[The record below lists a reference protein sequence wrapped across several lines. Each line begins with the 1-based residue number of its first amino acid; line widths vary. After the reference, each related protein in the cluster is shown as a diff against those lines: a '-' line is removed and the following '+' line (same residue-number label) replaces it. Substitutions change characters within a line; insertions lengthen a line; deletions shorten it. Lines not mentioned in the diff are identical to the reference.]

1 MTPSEL
7 LCVRLLGGHAT
18 TVVVAGAGQQA
29 VLKAVLAVPHCTR
42 AYHVEPDHA
51 VYMAQ
56 AERYMGAGPEHD
68 LRVLCIH
75 GAAGER
81 CCELAGQLRAPALW
95 WLGPDAVPMQGAT
108 LGAVAAIAMAPER
121 GHMVLLSKARL
132 AYEGV
137 AVAHLLAVA
146 QGWQVREVAH
156 GVLEARRALH

>member
-1 MTPSEL
+1 MTAEERL
-7 LCVRLLGGHAT
+7 RAQLLGSKVA
-18 TVVVAGAGQQA
+18 TVVVAGAGQA
-29 VLKAVLAVPHCTR
+29 PVFGALLAEPRCTR

>member
-81 CCELAGQLRAPALW
+81 CCELAVQLEAPALW
-95 WLGPDAVPMQGAT
+95 WLGPDEVPVQGAT
-108 LGAVAAIAMAPER
+108 LGAVAAIAMARER

-132 AYEGV
+132 AAEATTLAHLA
-137 AVAHLLAVA
+137 AVAR
-146 QGWQVREVAH
+146 GWVVREVDGA
-156 GVLEARRALH
+156 VLARRAVQ